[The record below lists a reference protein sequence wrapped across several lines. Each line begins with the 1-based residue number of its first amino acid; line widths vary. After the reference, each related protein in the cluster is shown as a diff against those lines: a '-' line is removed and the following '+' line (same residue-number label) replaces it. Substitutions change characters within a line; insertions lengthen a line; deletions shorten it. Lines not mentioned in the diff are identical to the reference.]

1 MRYDKKDRAK
11 IVVLAVVL
19 VGLWGFIGVR
29 FALLS
34 RQRKAELR
42 AQQQAQAS
50 AQPQPTPDAGAPGSQ
65 TRSPALRLAA
75 LVAPVPP
82 PTSDPF
88 HPIIP
93 PRTSEGSSAQ
103 PAAAT
108 RRPPERE
115 QAPPV
120 LPPLPGSESSYRGG
134 KDRLTLTGIIVGNP
148 STAVLRMG
156 DDHYVVREGDIL
168 DTTLRV
174 QKITRTA
181 VTLREGRTAY
191 TLRIGG

>member
-1 MRYDKKDRAK
+1 MRYDKKDKTK

-19 VGLWGFIGVR
+19 AAMWVFIGVR
-29 FALLS
+29 FALRS
-34 RQRKAELR
+34 RQYKAKLR
-42 AQQQAQAS
+42 AQEQAQAATH
-50 AQPQPTPDAGAPGSQ
+50 AQAPGAPGV
-65 TRSPALRLAA
+65 SPTLRLAA

-82 PTSDPF
+82 PKSDPF

-93 PRTSEGSSAQ
+93 PRTVEGSSGQ

-108 RRPPERE
+108 RRPPELQ

-120 LPPLPGSESSYRGG
+120 LPPLPGSESSYRASR
-134 KDRLTLTGIIVGNP
+134 DRLTLTGIILGTP

-156 DDHYVVREGDIL
+156 DDHYVVREGDVL

-181 VTLREGRTAY
+181 VTLREGRTTY
-191 TLRIGG
+191 TLTIGG